1 MKITDIDVRAKV
13 ERLYICYELLNRINY
28 TWLKFMLPPTIFG
41 VSLTVIV
48 TTFVSIR
55 YTELPFMYYI
65 FFANTAFTL
74 MLIIFWLCYDALLIT
89 RDSEDIMSQL
99 LSFEAPYL
107 RSVSKAGRIRV
118 MKRAKA
124 MRVIEFPIGE
134 FADFSISLPIVLWE
148 EILNQVLFLLSF

>member
-1 MKITDIDVRAKV
+1 MDVRAKV
-13 ERLYICYELLNRINY
+13 ERLYICYELFNRINY